1 MRKTAGSYLLLFTC
15 SLLLIVFGLSLSLTL
30 GATLFSD
37 NFEDGNSTGWSTS
50 NGSWSVV
57 SDGSRVYKQSSTSTT
72 AHAYAGTA
80 SWANYTAEA
89 RAKAL
94 SFNGT
99 ARYFGLMARY
109 QSSSNYYFLTLSNAN
124 TLELKKKSG
133 GSVTV
138 LASKPFTV
146 ATGTWYTLKLT
157 VNGASLSGYVNG
169 SLELSATDSSLA
181 TGRVGF
187 TAMNASAEFD
197 DLIVADL
204 GGTATPTPT
213 PSSATPT
220 PTPSSATP
228 TPTPGSA
235 TPTPTPT
242 PSTATPTPTPTPST
256 ATPTPTPAPGT
267 PTPTPAPASGDLF
280 VAPNGADNNP
290 GTIDSPTTF
299 TSAITRIAA
308 GKTIWMRGGTY
319 AYSTEVVI
327 ALGNSG
333 TSGSPKRIFAYGS
346 EKPILDFSSQ
356 PFISN
361 EENPRGIKLAG
372 DYWHLKGLEISGAAD
387 NGLYLCGDHNTIELC
402 VFHHNRDSGLQISRY
417 DNHTA
422 RSDWP
427 SYNLVL
433 NCTSYDNRDPD
444 EEDADGFAC
453 KLTSGDGNVFRGC
466 IAYHN
471 CDDGWDLFTKPD
483 TGAIGTVL
491 IEGCIAYENG
501 YSTAS
506 GGGIESTSGD
516 GNGFKLGGNNM
527 PVNHTIRRSIAF
539 RNRVKGIHYNS
550 NPGSV
555 LVENCTSWDN
565 KDGGNFVFV
574 SGTHI
579 FKNNL
584 SFYNPN
590 KRDEYSGTDVDGSN
604 CWWDKTKTVN
614 AKGLVVT
621 EADFASLTPA
631 ISRNA
636 DGSINLGNFLKLAP
650 GSDLIDAGTPGGTDI
665 GARESY

>member
-1 MRKTAGSYLLLFTC
+1 MRKTPGNYLSLFTC
-15 SLLLIVFGLSLSLTL
+15 SLLLIVFGLCLSLTS

-57 SDGSRVYKQSSTSTT
+57 TDGSRVYKQSSTSTT
-72 AHAYAGTA
+72 AHAYGGTA
-80 SWANYTAEA
+80 SWANYAAEA

-124 TLELKKKSG
+124 TLELKKKVG
-133 GSVTV
+133 GGVTV
-138 LASKPFTV
+138 LASKSLAV
-146 ATGTWYTLKLT
+146 ATGTWYTLKLV

-181 TGRVGF
+181 TGRIGC
-187 TAMNASAEFD
+187 TTYNASAEFD
-197 DLIVADL
+197 DILVDDL
-204 GGTATPTPT
+204 GGTATPTPTPSTATPTPTPSTATPTPT

-220 PTPSSATP
+220 PTSV
-228 TPTPGSA
+228 
-235 TPTPTPT
+235 
-242 PSTATPTPTPTPST
+242 
-256 ATPTPTPAPGT
+256 PGT
-267 PTPTPAPASGDLF
+267 PTPTPVPANGDLF

-290 GTIDSPTTF
+290 GTINSPTTF
-299 TSAITRIAA
+299 TAALTRIAP
-308 GKTIWMRGGTY
+308 GKTIWVRGGTY
-319 AYSTEVVI
+319 AYSTEVEI
-327 ALGNSG
+327 APGNNG
-333 TSGSPKRIFAYGS
+333 TSGSPKKIFAYGS
-346 EKPILDFSSQ
+346 EKPIFDFSSQ
-356 PFISN
+356 PFTSN

-387 NGLYLCGDHNTIELC
+387 NGLYLCGDYNTVELC

-422 RSDWP
+422 SSDWP

-471 CDDGWDLFTKPD
+471 CDDGWDLFTKPA
-483 TGAIGTVL
+483 TGPIGEVL
-491 IEGCIAYENG
+491 IEDCVAYENG
-501 YSTAS
+501 YATTSS
-506 GGGIESTSGD
+506 GGIEATSGD
-516 GNGFKLGGNNM
+516 GNGFKLGGSEM

-539 RNRVKGIHYNS
+539 HNRVKGVHYNS
-550 NPGSV
+550 NSGSI

-565 KDGGNFVFV
+565 HGGGNFVFLR
-574 SGTHI
+574 GTHI

-584 SFYNPN
+584 SYYNPS
-590 KRDEYSGTDVDGSN
+590 KKDEISGTDVESTN
-604 CWWDKTKTVN
+604 CWWIGNASVN
-614 AKGLVVT
+614 AKGLVVSA
-621 EADFASLTPA
+621 EDFASLTPA

-636 DGSINLGNFLKLAP
+636 DGGINLGNFLKLAP
-650 GSDLIDAGTPGGTDI
+650 GSDLINAGTPSGTDI